1 MLFLESV
8 SYLDIFCFVFVHI
21 LEYWTIYRWGCHKVK
36 PQKAEENIFN
46 NFSSFVVD
54 RGAQVWENLC
64 CQLISWLEPEM
75 SFLKFFLLLSPYFF
89 NVNTTFTSAKQY
101 APSVHLMFELCRSQ
115 VFSSFEFK
123 IARAK
128 ILLETFSELYANKG
142 DFILELFFGGGLKAA
157 VLDSILP
164 ACIMW

>member
-1 MLFLESV
+1 
-8 SYLDIFCFVFVHI
+8 
-21 LEYWTIYRWGCHKVK
+21 
-36 PQKAEENIFN
+36 
-46 NFSSFVVD
+46 
-54 RGAQVWENLC
+54 
-64 CQLISWLEPEM
+64 M

-101 APSVHLMFELCRSQ
+101 APSVHLMFELCLSQ

-142 DFILELFFGGGLKAA
+142 DFILELFSGFKVV

-164 ACIMW
+164 ACILWSSMSIPGFQIFEDYSSSEASIKLL

>member
-1 MLFLESV
+1 
-8 SYLDIFCFVFVHI
+8 
-21 LEYWTIYRWGCHKVK
+21 
-36 PQKAEENIFN
+36 
-46 NFSSFVVD
+46 
-54 RGAQVWENLC
+54 
-64 CQLISWLEPEM
+64 
-75 SFLKFFLLLSPYFF
+75 
-89 NVNTTFTSAKQY
+89 
-101 APSVHLMFELCRSQ
+101 MFELCLSQ

-128 ILLETFSELYANKG
+128 ILPETFSELYANNG